1 MAAATAIVDAADV
14 TAGDFD
20 SGVAFENTGRTMT
33 EADVVGFAGLTGDYN
48 PQHVN
53 RDWTSRNTMFGERIA
68 HGLLLSSVG
77 VGMIPQR
84 LKRAL
89 GPMRTAHAVYK
100 KPVVLGDTI
109 RISGRALVG
118 RSDENGGGPPLEL
131 RILNQRDEAV
141 CKMRLGFGPRDE
153 TPALPQ
159 WPESPMDAVDMTM
172 SELLEGRPYR
182 TPGRTITE
190 AHLVGFSSITGDWH
204 APYADA
210 EWAASHGPSTKR
222 GQGPTKAASH
232 GPGAR
237 VAQEMLII
245 ATAAPMVP
253 LDISRLVAARKADIT
268 WHRPTRVGDT
278 MCIEGR
284 FVESTP
290 AGDGMVQEF
299 YEFWTLNQHGEALAS
314 LNLSLVMRDP
324 AAGG

>member
-1 MAAATAIVDAADV
+1 MATTAIVDAADV
-14 TAGDFD
+14 TPGDFD
-20 SGVAFENTGRTMT
+20 SGIAFENTGRTMT
-33 EADVVGFAGLTGDYN
+33 ETDVVGFAGLTGDYN

-100 KPVVLGDTI
+100 KPVVFGDTI

-118 RSDENGGGPPLEL
+118 REEDDAGGPPLEL
-131 RILNQRDEAV
+131 RIVNQRAEAV

-153 TPALPQ
+153 SPAIPE
-159 WPESPMDAVDMTM
+159 WPEPPVDSVDMTM
-172 SELLEGRPYR
+172 AELLEGRPYR

-190 AHLVGFSSITGDWH
+190 AHLVGFSAITGDWH
-204 APYADA
+204 QPYADA
-210 EWAASHGPSTKR
+210 EW
-222 GQGPTKAASH
+222 AASH

-253 LDISRLVAARKADIT
+253 LDISRLIAARKADIA
-268 WHRPTRVGDT
+268 WHRPALVGDT
-278 MCIEGR
+278 MSIEGR

-290 AGDGMVQEF
+290 AGPDMVQEF
-299 YEFWTLNQHGEALAS
+299 YEFWTLNQRGEPLAS
-314 LNLSLVMRDP
+314 LKLSLVMQDP
-324 AAGG
+324 ASLG

>member
-1 MAAATAIVDAADV
+1 MATTAILGAADV

-20 SGVAFENTGRTMT
+20 SGIAFENTGRTMT

-53 RDWTSRNTMFGERIA
+53 RDWTGRNTMFGERIA

-118 RSDENGGGPPLEL
+118 RDQGDGGGPPLEL
-131 RILNQRDEAV
+131 RILNQRDETV
-141 CKMRLGFGPRDE
+141 CRMRLGFGPRDE
-153 TPALPQ
+153 SPGIPE
-159 WPESPMDAVDMTM
+159 WPEPPMDAVDMTM
-172 SELLEGRPYR
+172 TELLDGHPYR

-190 AHLVGFSSITGDWH
+190 AHLVGFSAITGDWYP
-204 APYADA
+204 AYADA
-210 EWAASHGPSTKR
+210 EW
-222 GQGPTKAASH
+222 AASH

-253 LDISRLVAARKADIT
+253 LDISRLIAARKAEIT
-268 WHRPTRVGDT
+268 WHTPMLVGDT
-278 MCIEGR
+278 MSIEGR
-284 FVESTP
+284 FVESLP
-290 AGDGMVQEF
+290 AGDAMVQEF
-299 YEFWTLNQHGEALAS
+299 YEFWTLNQRGEPLAS
-314 LNLSLVMRDP
+314 LNLSLVMQDP
-324 AAGG
+324 ASLG

>member
-1 MAAATAIVDAADV
+1 MATTAIVDAADV

-118 RSDENGGGPPLEL
+118 REDGDGAGPPLEL
-131 RILNQRDEAV
+131 RILNQRDETV
-141 CKMRLGFGPRDE
+141 CRMRLGFGPRE
-153 TPALPQ
+153 EAPAIPE
-159 WPESPMDAVDMTM
+159 WSESPVDAVDMTM
-172 SELLEGRPYR
+172 TELLDGRPYR

-190 AHLVGFSSITGDWH
+190 AHLVGFSAITGDWH
-204 APYADA
+204 PAYADA
-210 EWAASHGPSTKR
+210 EWAKDQA
-222 GQGPTKAASH
+222 
-232 GPGAR
+232 PGAR

-253 LDISRLVAARKADIT
+253 LDISRLIAARKADIT
-268 WHRPTRVGDT
+268 WHRPAVVGDT
-278 MCIEGR
+278 MSIEGR
-284 FVESTP
+284 FVESLP
-290 AGDGMVQEF
+290 AGDEMVQEF
-299 YEFWTLNQHGEALAS
+299 YEFWTLNQRGEPLAS
-314 LNLSLVMRDP
+314 LSLSLVMQDP
-324 AAGG
+324 ASLG

>member
-1 MAAATAIVDAADV
+1 MATTAIVHAADV
-14 TAGDFD
+14 TPGDFD
-20 SGVAFENTGRTMT
+20 SGIAFENTGRTMT

-53 RDWTSRNTMFGERIA
+53 RDWTSRNMFGERIA

-100 KPVVLGDTI
+100 KPVVFGDTI

-118 RSDENGGGPPLEL
+118 RDQADGGGPPLEL
-131 RILNQRDEAV
+131 RIINQRDETV
-141 CKMRLGFGPRDE
+141 CRMRLGFGPRDE
-153 TPALPQ
+153 SPAI
-159 WPESPMDAVDMTM
+159 PEWAEPPMDAVDMTM
-172 SELLEGRPYR
+172 AELLEGHPYR

-190 AHLVGFSSITGDWH
+190 AHLVGFSAITGDWNE
-204 APYADA
+204 PYANA
-210 EWAASHGPSTKR
+210 EY
-222 GQGPTKAASH
+222 AASH

-253 LDISRLVAARKADIT
+253 LDVSRLIAARKADIT
-268 WHRPTRVGDT
+268 WHRPTLVGDT
-278 MCIEGR
+278 MSIEGR

-299 YEFWTLNQHGEALAS
+299 YEFWTLNQRGEPLAS
-314 LNLSLVMRDP
+314 LNLSLVMQDP
-324 AAGG
+324 ASLG

>member
-1 MAAATAIVDAADV
+1 MATTAIVDATDV
-14 TAGDFD
+14 TPGDFD
-20 SGVAFENTGRTMT
+20 SGIAFENTGRTMT

-53 RDWTSRNTMFGERIA
+53 RDWTDRNTMFGERIA

-77 VGMIPQR
+77 VGMIPPR

-118 RSDENGGGPPLEL
+118 RDDGNPPSGGQAAGRPPFEL
-131 RILNQRDEAV
+131 RIVNQRGEAV

-153 TPALPQ
+153 SPAIPQ
-159 WPESPMDAVDMTM
+159 WSEPPMDSVDMTM
-172 SELLEGRPYR
+172 SELLEGHPYR
-182 TPGRTITE
+182 TPGRTLTE
-190 AHLVGFSSITGDWH
+190 AHLVGFSAITGDWYP
-204 APYADA
+204 AYADA
-210 EWAASHGPSTKR
+210 EWSKE
-222 GQGPTKAASH
+222 H

-253 LDISRLVAARKADIT
+253 LDVSRLIAARKADIT
-268 WHRPTRVGDT
+268 WHRPTLVGDT
-278 MCIEGR
+278 MYIEGR
-284 FVESTP
+284 FVQSLP
-290 AGDGMVQEF
+290 AGDDMVQEF
-299 YEFWTLNQHGEALAS
+299 YEFWTLNQRGEALAS
-314 LNLSLVMRDP
+314 LKLSLVMQDP
-324 AAGG
+324 GSLG

>member
-1 MAAATAIVDAADV
+1 MAATAIVDAAEV
-14 TAGDFD
+14 TAGDLD

-118 RSDENGGGPPLEL
+118 RGDGDGPPLEL
-131 RILNQRDEAV
+131 RIVNQRDETV
-141 CKMRLGFGPRDE
+141 CRMRLGFGPRDE
-153 TPALPQ
+153 SPALPE
-159 WPESPMDAVDMTM
+159 WADTPVDSVDMTM

-190 AHLVGFSSITGDWH
+190 AHLVGFSAMTGDWH

-210 EWAASHGPSTKR
+210 EWAR
-222 GQGPTKAASH
+222 VH

-237 VAQEMLII
+237 AAQEMLII

-253 LDISRLVAARKADIT
+253 LDVSRLIAARRADIE
-268 WHRPTRVGDT
+268 WHRPTLVGDT
-278 MCIEGR
+278 MHIEGR

-290 AGDGMVQEF
+290 AGDDMVQEF
-299 YEFWTLNQHGEALAS
+299 YEFWTLNQRGEPLAS
-314 LNLSLVMRDP
+314 LNLSLVMQDP
-324 AAGG
+324 AVRG

>member
-1 MAAATAIVDAADV
+1 MATTAIVHAADV

-20 SGVAFENTGRTMT
+20 SGIAFENTGRTMT
-33 EADVVGFAGLTGDYN
+33 EADVVGFAGLTGDFN

-77 VGMIPQR
+77 VGMIPGR

-118 RSDENGGGPPLEL
+118 RDPPSGGQATGDGGGPPLEL
-131 RILNQRDEAV
+131 RIVNQRDETV

-153 TPALPQ
+153 SPAV
-159 WPESPMDAVDMTM
+159 PEWHEPPMDAVDMTM
-172 SELLEGRPYR
+172 GELLEGHPYR

-190 AHLVGFSSITGDWH
+190 AHLVGFSAITGDWYP
-204 APYADA
+204 AYADA
-210 EWAASHGPSTKR
+210 EWARESGA
-222 GQGPTKAASH
+222 
-232 GPGAR
+232 GAR

-253 LDISRLVAARKADIT
+253 LDVSRLIAARKADIT
-268 WHRPTRVGDT
+268 WHRPTLVGDT
-278 MCIEGR
+278 MSIEGR
-284 FVESTP
+284 FVESLP
-290 AGDGMVQEF
+290 AGDDMVQEF
-299 YEFWTLNQHGEALAS
+299 YEFWTLNQRGEPLAS
-314 LNLSLVMRDP
+314 LNLSLVMQDP
-324 AAGG
+324 ASLG